1 MTRIRELPRLV
12 VMASGRGSNLEAI
25 LDAIDRGELRARVVA
40 VISDRPDAQ
49 ALERAA
55 RRQIEALALD
65 YRAFPDRDA
74 YHEALLEHLVRI
86 APDLIVL
93 AGYMRLL
100 PGRIVARFPQR
111 IVNIHPSLLP
121 AFPGLNPHR
130 QALDYGVKVS
140 GCTVHF
146 VDEGMD
152 TGPIIMQAAV
162 PVLEDDTEKEP
173 RRAHSTPG
181 ARALP
186 PVQSR
191 RCWTAGSGLK
201 AGGCGSLRPGRQGIT
216 NRTSKKK
223 VTVDASQASLDQR
236 VGQGGCA

>member
-40 VISDRPDAQ
+40 VISDRSDAQ

-162 PVLEDDTEKEP
+162 PVLEDDTEKSLAERILRREHELYP
-173 RRAHSTPG
+173 RAIAAVLDGRVRVEGRRVRIFAPG
-181 ARALP
+181 AAGDHE
-186 PVQSR
+186 QDEQKEGDSR
-191 RCWTAGSGLK
+191 CKSGE
-201 AGGCGSLRPGRQGIT
+201 P
-216 NRTSKKK
+216 
-223 VTVDASQASLDQR
+223 
-236 VGQGGCA
+236 